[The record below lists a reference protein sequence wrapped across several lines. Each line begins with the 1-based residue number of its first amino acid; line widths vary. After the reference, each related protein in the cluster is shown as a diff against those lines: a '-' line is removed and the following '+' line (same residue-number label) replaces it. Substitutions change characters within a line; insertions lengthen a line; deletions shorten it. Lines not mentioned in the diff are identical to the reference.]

1 MWQNKTIIL
10 TAILLFLS
18 AAGYVLL
25 GYCTTQDNFYVNF
38 TLYTVVFG
46 AFIGLYSL
54 RASLSTTTL
63 WRLTLFMH
71 GILLCSIPALSPDVY
86 RFLWD
91 GELIVKGIHPY
102 AFTPNELMNSGTLE
116 MTPYMSQLYAS
127 ITDLSRAN
135 YSVYPTLNQL
145 YFVIPAGLTESVF
158 SGVVVMRLL
167 MLLTLLVGVHFIQK
181 TLEVL
186 LIPKERVF
194 LFALNPLLIIE
205 ATGNLHFEGVMFS
218 LFAIAL
224 YFMVRKKWW
233 VSALFVA
240 LAINVKLTPLLLLP
254 FFLNYLG
261 WRKSMVFYLISL
273 SSSATLLMVF
283 LWPSTTANFLQSV
296 ELYFNNFEFNSS
308 LYRFSTYLFRP
319 ILTYDTALII
329 GPLLSKIALMIILF
343 LALYSLRRGKESLFA
358 FLLMGYVVYLLFA
371 TTVHP
376 WYLIVPLGLSVF
388 TRFKFMIYWSFIV
401 VVSYGFYASG
411 ESKWVDILVAI
422 EYIGLLIIVLLEYK
436 KRGLLKD
443 PFARL
448 PKP

>member
-1 MWQNKTIIL
+1 
-10 TAILLFLS
+10 
-18 AAGYVLL
+18 
-25 GYCTTQDNFYVNF
+25 
-38 TLYTVVFG
+38 
-46 AFIGLYSL
+46 
-54 RASLSTTTL
+54 
-63 WRLTLFMH
+63 
-71 GILLCSIPALSPDVY
+71 
-86 RFLWD
+86 
-91 GELIVKGIHPY
+91 
-102 AFTPNELMNSGTLE
+102 
-116 MTPYMSQLYAS
+116 
-127 ITDLSRAN
+127 
-135 YSVYPTLNQL
+135 
-145 YFVIPAGLTESVF
+145 
-158 SGVVVMRLL
+158 
-167 MLLTLLVGVHFIQK
+167 
-181 TLEVL
+181 
-186 LIPKERVF
+186 
-194 LFALNPLLIIE
+194 
-205 ATGNLHFEGVMFS
+205 
-218 LFAIAL
+218 
-224 YFMVRKKWW
+224 
-233 VSALFVA
+233 
-240 LAINVKLTPLLLLP
+240 
-254 FFLNYLG
+254 
-261 WRKSMVFYLISL
+261 MVFYLITL
-273 SSSATLLMVF
+273 SSSAALLMVF
-283 LWPSTTANFLQSV
+283 LWPSTTANFLESV